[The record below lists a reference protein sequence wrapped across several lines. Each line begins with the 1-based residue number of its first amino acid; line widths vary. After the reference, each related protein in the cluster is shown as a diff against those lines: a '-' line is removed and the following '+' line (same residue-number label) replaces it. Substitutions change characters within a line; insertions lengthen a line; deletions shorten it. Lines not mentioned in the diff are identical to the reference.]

1 MLDALQ
7 GAQSKPEADHKK
19 SPDDSNN
26 ARRQDSSKSAIAQ
39 RQTRKDY
46 ACHTENRTKHQQKQ
60 IHTPLPFVCICD
72 DRSISSDPL
81 MRISRETLEFH
92 QDKHKPT

>member
-1 MLDALQ
+1 MRVASTARPGLLDALQ

-26 ARRQDSSKSAIAQ
+26 ARRQDSSKSTIAQ

-60 IHTPLPFVCICD
+60 IHTSLPCVYCE
-72 DRSISSDPL
+72 SISSDPL
-81 MRISRETLEFH
+81 THIAR
-92 QDKHKPT
+92 